1 MKTEKNIL
9 VAFLLNILFS
19 IIEFI
24 GGIITGSIAI
34 ISDAIHDIGDAI
46 SIGISYFLEKKSKK
60 RPDDIYTYGYIR
72 YSILGALITTLIL
85 ISGSIFVFLGA
96 INRII
101 NPTFINY
108 NGMICLAIFGTII
121 NFIAAYITKEGDSL
135 NQKSVNLHML
145 EDVLGWIV
153 VLIGAILMKI
163 TNIYLIDSIMSIGV
177 AIFIFIHAL
186 NNLKDILDLFLEKI
200 PKEISLNEIKEHLLD
215 IQGIIDVHHI
225 HIWSIDGYNHYATM
239 HIITKQKDLK
249 KLKQKIKEE
258 LLKHSINHVTIEFE
272 DADEL
277 CQEIICSSNK
287 LKVKHHHN
295 H

>member
-121 NFIAAYITKEGDSL
+121 NFISAYI
-135 NQKSVNLHML
+135 
-145 EDVLGWIV
+145 
-153 VLIGAILMKI
+153 
-163 TNIYLIDSIMSIGV
+163 
-177 AIFIFIHAL
+177 
-186 NNLKDILDLFLEKI
+186 
-200 PKEISLNEIKEHLLD
+200 P
-215 IQGIIDVHHI
+215 
-225 HIWSIDGYNHYATM
+225 
-239 HIITKQKDLK
+239 
-249 KLKQKIKEE
+249 
-258 LLKHSINHVTIEFE
+258 
-272 DADEL
+272 
-277 CQEIICSSNK
+277 
-287 LKVKHHHN
+287 VKHTVRV
-295 H
+295 